1 VIRRLPHLTTILPS
15 AVSIAASPVPAFA
28 SARINMP
35 ALTHMVGR
43 SSSGAST
50 VNQLDQSL
58 PTTRPASILRHCAM
72 GMPDRGLTIL
82 AAGRSLLAR
91 SDAFMFSSLLFAKE

>member
-1 VIRRLPHLTTILPS
+1 MRRLPHLTTTLPS
-15 AVSIAASPVPAFA
+15 DASIVASPSPAFA
-28 SARINMP
+28 SARISMS

-50 VNQLDQSL
+50 VSQDDQSL

-82 AAGRSLLAR
+82 AAGESFFAS
-91 SDAFMFSSLLFAKE
+91 SDAFMLISPLFAKE